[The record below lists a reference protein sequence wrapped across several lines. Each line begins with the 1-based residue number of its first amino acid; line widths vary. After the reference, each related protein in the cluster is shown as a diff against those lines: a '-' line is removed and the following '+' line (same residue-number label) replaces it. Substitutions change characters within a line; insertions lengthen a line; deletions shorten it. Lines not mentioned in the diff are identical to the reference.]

1 MGHPSGL
8 RLETELRK
16 QYHFRRIDQGLASWD
31 VHRLID
37 LTRDF
42 SRVMVPLEE
51 IKELDEEY
59 WLGEN
64 EERPTCRWMADHM
77 SLVEAADLAYPII
90 LSSNG
95 RIMDGMHRVVKA
107 LVQGLESIEAVRFT
121 VDPEPDFVGRKASE
135 LPY

>member
-1 MGHPSGL
+1 M
-8 RLETELRK
+8 
-16 QYHFRRIDQGLASWD
+16 SWD
-31 VHRLID
+31 VDRLVD

-42 SRVMVPLEE
+42 PRVIVPLDE

-59 WLGEN
+59 WLDEN
-64 EERPTCRWMADHM
+64 EERPTCRWVAEHM
-77 SLVEAADLAYPII
+77 RLVEETDLEYPII

-107 LVQGLESIEAVRFT
+107 LVQGLKSIEAVRFT

>member
-1 MGHPSGL
+1 M
-8 RLETELRK
+8 RK
-16 QYHFRRIDQGLASWD
+16 QYHFRPSDRGLVSWD
-31 VHRLID
+31 VHRLVD
-37 LTRDF
+37 LTRDCP
-42 SRVMVPLEE
+42 RVIVPLDE

-59 WLGEN
+59 WLDEN
-64 EERPTCRWMADHM
+64 EERPTCRWVAEHM
-77 SLVEAADLAYPII
+77 RLVEETDLEYPII

-121 VDPEPDFVGRKASE
+121 VDPEPDFVRRKASE

>member
-1 MGHPSGL
+1 MSCPPL
-8 RLETELRK
+8 RRSETELRK
-16 QYHFRRIDQGLASWD
+16 QYHFRQSDRGLVSWD
-31 VHRLID
+31 VDRLVD

-42 SRVMVPLEE
+42 PRVIVPLDE

-59 WLGEN
+59 WLDEN
-64 EERPTCRWMADHM
+64 EERPTCRWVAEHM
-77 SLVEAADLAYPII
+77 RLVEETDLEYPII

-107 LVQGLESIEAVRFT
+107 LVQGLKSIEAVRFT

>member
-1 MGHPSGL
+1 MSRPPL
-8 RLETELRK
+8 FRTETELRK
-16 QYHFRRIDQGLASWD
+16 QYHFRQSERGLLSWD
-31 VHRLID
+31 IHRLVD

-42 SRVMVPLEE
+42 PRVIVPLDE

-59 WLGEN
+59 WLDEN
-64 EERPTCRWMADHM
+64 EERPTCRWVAEHM
-77 SLVEAADLAYPII
+77 RLVEETDLEYPII
-90 LSSNG
+90 LSSDG